1 VRRYSEPES
10 TQRGCHDRG
19 MQALVLGT
27 AQWGTPYGV
36 TNERGRLSDSDLA
49 EIMAV
54 AAEASIKAV
63 DTAAGYGD
71 AEVRLGPWAPE
82 LDITTK
88 VKADSPLSML
98 DQTRESLNLL
108 GVESVRTLLIHDWFA
123 LDPARAAAAAQELAG
138 IRDLGI
144 ADEIGISGYEP
155 TDLETALAHFDR
167 LDAVQVP
174 LSALDARLDR
184 HPALADLIAEGTRI
198 QARSIF
204 LQGLL
209 ATPSTVNLG
218 QHPDVVGF
226 HAACVEAGVSPI
238 EGALSAVRACT
249 WVSEVVIGVTSGQEL
264 REITRAWHS
273 PVTAATNFTA
283 SHDLALIDP
292 RNWA

>member
-1 VRRYSEPES
+1 
-10 TQRGCHDRG
+10 

-27 AQWGTPYGV
+27 AQWGSPYGV
-36 TNERGRLSDSDLA
+36 TNERGRLVDSDLA

-54 AAEASIKAV
+54 AGEASIKAV

-71 AEVRLGPWAPE
+71 AEVRLGPWASK

-98 DQTRESLNLL
+98 DQACESLNLL

-144 ADEIGISGYEP
+144 AGEIGISGYEP
-155 TDLETALAHFDR
+155 TDLETAIDHFDR

-209 ATPSTVNLG
+209 AAPSTVNLG
-218 QHPDVVGF
+218 QHPDVVRF
-226 HAACVEAGVSPI
+226 HAACMEAGVSPI
-238 EGALSAVRACT
+238 EGALSAVRART

-264 REITRAWHS
+264 REIARAWLS
-273 PVTAATNFTA
+273 PAAEVTKFTA